1 MENML
6 KKYMKRFVSEEPTD
20 KYYEDKPFV
29 LPGGRG
35 ARPGEK
41 RYRPQ
46 RAASSRALQ
55 TVQKALYSDEEEVR
69 KVLQQQSK
77 KNI

>member
-20 KYYEDKPFV
+20 KYYEDKTFMVP
-29 LPGGRG
+29 G
-35 ARPGEK
+35 ARGGPRTGEK

-55 TVQKALYSDEEEVR
+55 TVHKALNSDESEVHLLR
-69 KVLQQQSK
+69 FD
-77 KNI
+77 